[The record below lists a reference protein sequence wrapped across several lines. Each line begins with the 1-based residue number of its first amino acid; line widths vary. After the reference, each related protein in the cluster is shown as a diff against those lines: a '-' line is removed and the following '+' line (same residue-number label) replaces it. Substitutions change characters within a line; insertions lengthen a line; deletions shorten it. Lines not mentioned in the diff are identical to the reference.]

1 VDVEFTDLA
10 RQALVNLCKD
20 DTERW
25 RQAIRFKLLNDSI
38 LDQSRRLPRPD
49 GKAVYI
55 FMLWDLQITFEA
67 TKECRTVWGVTR
79 TAATAS

>member
-10 RQALVNLCKD
+10 QQALVNLCKD
-20 DTERW
+20 DIERW
-25 RQAIRFKLLNDSI
+25 RQAIKFKLLNDSI

-55 FMLWDLQITFEA
+55 FKLWDLQIVFEA
-67 TKECRTVWGVTR
+67 TTECRTVWSVSR
-79 TAATAS
+79 PEAFP